1 MKERTNKL
9 FSLLISAILVAQ
21 PLLANGVIAWAETD
35 LSPATTVSTS
45 TETSESET
53 SSTEE
58 GQEGPADLEGG
69 LDSSD
74 KQNEEQNLAK
84 SSQVEPEKAPVLP
97 SHLLAMLPLDS
108 QGDILLSYYQE
119 AANQVALVGKDGSV
133 SKVPLSDSYGY
144 TPINP
149 KAQDQFEQVRSAFEA
164 IQFEDLYEYLVPAY
178 QSNIERLRIQ
188 TELQKTLGRTP
199 TSAEVDTAL
208 RAYYMER
215 LDLRTAFD
223 EVKGQL
229 PWLLMGIL
237 ERTESVDINQLLAQK
252 KRILLGLTYLERQ
265 YSFDFDH
272 ISAKRLLL
280 FYPEVFGTPGGS
292 NPLDRIVAIGQV
304 SYADLE
310 LLNAEKTF
318 EKFLSVYI
326 QQGSLQAWL
335 DQTVASFAPAYD
347 GASWFNLTSPAHIVE
362 TVSHHG
368 ETRIYEKMRTDERL
382 RKHLIALLT
391 VSPDSIFAIST
402 MSSVNYGLV
411 QSYVPPGDTS
421 ALPAFKEQLQAIA
434 QQQED
439 FFATWAR
446 ITGKSQELASA
457 NILVVDSLRHYG
469 SPYQSARELWSA
481 ATGPTANLGV
491 KEFFTPLSLYR
502 PYQQVGAEAAPSSR
516 SFHNFMVK
524 SLSQSG
530 QETFTHEVTHIIDKS
545 IYFMGQD
552 RRTGQLAEVYARG
565 MFETIDNS
573 VGVSAYKPVFNLN
586 LSYELGDQRTQNAS
600 SSRFQS
606 AADLQTYMQGV
617 MDVLY
622 TLDYAEAKASL
633 GKSAEDKAL
642 LYHQL
647 TLVPDSNVARR
658 GANQVKD
665 KIQTI
670 TSSQAAQLTT
680 LNHLIEQGMISS
692 RFTFQGTTGIGLV
705 EPNSYYVIQLFNPI
719 YAAMQ
724 NDPGSVGELSFK
736 RNAYELLAEYGYQDG
751 MVAYISN
758 QYGGSDQAALA
769 AIFGGQYQGQMVEF
783 KKAMFQRRIEK
794 RHQLKA
800 IDGIQSYQEL
810 EALMQVAVDQDL
822 AKMKQNKAANRPV
835 LDGVTAVESL
845 KLRVYQAYLKL
856 SNDFSEPIYQPIL
869 GTKTEEIIVPI
880 PIQRVEQSKADL
892 WEGETQ
898 EVPGQEGSKKLVKTW
913 QTQDGVP
920 VGQPEIVETEIRP
933 MRPTIVYRGT
943 KPVQGE
949 TVATRIVTI
958 PIETEYRTDANL
970 DEGKTRTVDGKAGSK
985 RVITTQPTYKGQ
997 PQGQATVREEII
1009 TPMVKTIIYRGTKP
1023 VQGEIVTTRIVTIPI
1038 ETEYRT
1044 DANLDEGKT
1053 RTVDGKAGS
1062 KRVITTQPT
1071 YKGQPQGQT
1080 TVREEIITPMV
1091 KTIIYRGTKPVAK
1104 YKVSYQF
1111 TSTDKTRLLPQEVI
1125 NLLPKDSGLYA
1136 KGQVVTAKTPSKT
1149 SIPLSEGTWTFA
1161 GYSLARQTI
1170 TDKDIRFVGQWR
1182 FTKRSVQIGTKTEE
1196 SIVPIPIQRVEQSK
1210 ADLWEGETQEVPGQE
1225 GSKKVVKTWQTQ
1237 DGVPVGQPE
1246 IVETEI
1252 RPMRPT
1258 IVYRGTKPVQGETV
1272 ATRIVTIPIETEYRT
1287 DANLDEGKTRTV
1299 DGKAGSKRVITTQPT
1314 YKGQPQGQATVREEI
1329 ITPMVKTII
1338 YRGTKPVAKYKV
1350 SYQFT
1355 STDKTRL
1362 LPQEVINL
1370 LPKDS
1375 GLYARGQVVT
1385 AKTPS
1390 KTSIA
1395 LSEGTWTFA
1404 GYSLGRQTI
1413 TDKDIRFVG
1422 QWRFTAKPQVVDS
1435 VPDLLKPVYRLYH
1448 PSLQVHLYT
1457 TDANELA
1464 VLKKRGDWNYEG
1476 IAWKTETTKGDP
1488 VYRLYHPTIKVH
1500 LYTRDKNE
1508 YAVLA
1513 QRGWLQEGI
1522 AYRFYGPVPV
1532 YRLYHTGLK
1541 KHLYTRDRNE
1551 RDLLKTRGWLF
1562 EGIAWYSQP

>member
-1 MKERTNKL
+1 MKERKNWF
-9 FSLLISAILVAQ
+9 FSLVVIAIFLGQ
-21 PLLANGVIAWAETD
+21 PLLANGVIVWAETSD
-35 LSPATTVSTS
+35 SPSTTISTS
-45 TETSESET
+45 TETSDSET
-53 SSTEE
+53 SSSEVSQEE
-58 GQEGPADLEGG
+58 PAEAEDG
-69 LDSSD
+69 LDSSL
-74 KQNEEQNLAK
+74 EQNLTEQ
-84 SSQVEPEKAPVLP
+84 SQGESENAPLLP

-108 QGDILLSYYQE
+108 QGDILLSFYQE
-119 AANQVALVGKDGSV
+119 ASNQVALVGKDGSV
-133 SKVPLSDSYGY
+133 SKEPMSDSYAY

-149 KAQDQFEQVRSAFEA
+149 KAQEQFEQVRTAFEA
-164 IQFEDLYEYLVPAY
+164 LQFEDLYEYLVPAY

-199 TSAEVDTAL
+199 RSDEVDTAL
-208 RAYYMER
+208 RAYYIER

-223 EVKGQL
+223 EVKRQL

-265 YSFDFDH
+265 YSFAFDNV
-272 ISAKRLLL
+272 SAKRLLL
-280 FYPEVFGTPGGS
+280 FYPEVFGTPGDS
-292 NPLDRIVAIGQV
+292 SPLDRIVAIGQV
-304 SYADLE
+304 GYADLE

-318 EKFLSVYI
+318 DKFLSAYS
-326 QQGSLQAWL
+326 QNRSLQAWL
-335 DQTVASFAPAYD
+335 DNTVAIFAPTYD
-347 GASWFNLTSPAHIVE
+347 AASWFSLTSPAHIVE

-382 RKHLIALLT
+382 RKHLIALLN

-411 QSYVPPGDTS
+411 QSYVPPGDT
-421 ALPAFKEQLQAIA
+421 AAIPAFREQLQAIA
-434 QQQED
+434 QQQEN

-446 ITGKSQELASA
+446 ITRKSQELASA
-457 NILVVDSLRHYG
+457 NILVVDSLRNYG

-481 ATGPTANLGV
+481 ATGPTANIGV

-502 PYQQVGAEAAPSSR
+502 SYQQVGAEAAPNSR
-516 SFHNFMVK
+516 SFSNFMVK

-545 IYFMGQD
+545 IYFNGQD
-552 RRTGQLAEVYARG
+552 RRPGQLAEVYARG

-573 VGVSAYKPVFNLN
+573 VGISAYKPVFNLN

-647 TLVPDSNVARR
+647 SLVPDSNVSRR

-665 KIQTI
+665 NIQPI
-670 TSSQAAQLTT
+670 TTSQAGQLTT
-680 LNHLIEQGMISS
+680 LNHLIEQGMVSS
-692 RFTFQGTTGIGLV
+692 RFTFQGTTGTGLV

-724 NDPGSVGELSFK
+724 NNPGSVGELSFK

-898 EVPGQEGSKKLVKTW
+898 EVPGQEGSKK
-913 QTQDGVP
+913 
-920 VGQPEIVETEIRP
+920 
-933 MRPTIVYRGT
+933 
-943 KPVQGE
+943 
-949 TVATRIVTI
+949 
-958 PIETEYRTDANL
+958 
-970 DEGKTRTVDGKAGSK
+970 
-985 RVITTQPTYKGQ
+985 
-997 PQGQATVREEII
+997 
-1009 TPMVKTIIYRGTKP
+1009 
-1023 VQGEIVTTRIVTIPI
+1023 
-1038 ETEYRT
+1038 
-1044 DANLDEGKT
+1044 
-1053 RTVDGKAGS
+1053 
-1062 KRVITTQPT
+1062 
-1071 YKGQPQGQT
+1071 
-1080 TVREEIITPMV
+1080 
-1091 KTIIYRGTKPVAK
+1091 
-1104 YKVSYQF
+1104 
-1111 TSTDKTRLLPQEVI
+1111 
-1125 NLLPKDSGLYA
+1125 
-1136 KGQVVTAKTPSKT
+1136 
-1149 SIPLSEGTWTFA
+1149 
-1161 GYSLARQTI
+1161 
-1170 TDKDIRFVGQWR
+1170 
-1182 FTKRSVQIGTKTEE
+1182 
-1196 SIVPIPIQRVEQSK
+1196 
-1210 ADLWEGETQEVPGQE
+1210 
-1225 GSKKVVKTWQTQ
+1225 VVKTWQTQ

-1329 ITPMVKTII
+1329 ITPMVKTIV

-1362 LPQEVINL
+1362 LPQEVINLLPKDSGLYAKGQVVTAKTPSKTSIALSEGTWTFAGYSLARQTITDKDIRFVGQWRFTKRPVQIGTKTEEIIVPIPIQRVEQSKADLWEGETQEVPGQEGSKKVVKTWQTQDGVPVGQPEIVETEIRPMRPTIVYRGTKPVQGEIVTTRIVTIPIETEYRTDANLDEGKTRTVDGKAGSKRVITTQPTYKGQPQGQATVREEIITPMVKTIVYRGTKPVAKYKVSYQFTSTDKTRLLPQEVNNL

-1422 QWRFTAKPQVVDS
+1422 QWRFTAKAQVVDP

-1522 AYRFYGPVPV
+1522 AYRSYGPVPV

-1551 RDLLKTRGWLF
+1551 RDVLKTRGWLF

>member
-1 MKERTNKL
+1 MKERKNWF
-9 FSLLISAILVAQ
+9 FSLVVIAIFLGQ
-21 PLLANGVIAWAETD
+21 PLLANGVIVWAETSD
-35 LSPATTVSTS
+35 SPSTTISTS
-45 TETSESET
+45 TETSDSET
-53 SSTEE
+53 SSSEVSQEE
-58 GQEGPADLEGG
+58 PAEAEDG
-69 LDSSD
+69 LDSSL
-74 KQNEEQNLAK
+74 EQNLTEQ
-84 SSQVEPEKAPVLP
+84 SQGESENAPLLP

-108 QGDILLSYYQE
+108 QGDILLSFYQE
-119 AANQVALVGKDGSV
+119 ASNQVALVGKDGSV
-133 SKVPLSDSYGY
+133 SKVTMSESYTY

-149 KAQDQFEQVRSAFEA
+149 KAREQFEQVRAAFEA
-164 IQFEDLYEYLVPAY
+164 LQFEDLYEYLVPAY

-199 TSAEVDTAL
+199 RSDEVDTAL

-237 ERTESVDINQLLAQK
+237 ERTETVDINQLLAQK

-280 FYPEVFGTPGGS
+280 FYPEVFGTPGNS
-292 NPLDRIVAIGQV
+292 SPLDRIVAIGQV
-304 SYADLE
+304 GYADLE

-318 EKFLSVYI
+318 EKFLSVYS

-335 DQTVASFAPAYD
+335 DNTVAIFAPAYD
-347 GASWFNLTSPAHIVE
+347 GASWFSQTSPAHIVE

-411 QSYVPPGDTS
+411 QSYVPPGD
-421 ALPAFKEQLQAIA
+421 AAAIPAFREQLQAIA
-434 QQQED
+434 QQQEN

-457 NILVVDSLRHYG
+457 NILVVDSLRNYG

-481 ATGPTANLGV
+481 ATGPTANIGV
-491 KEFFTPLSLYR
+491 KGFFTPLSLYR
-502 PYQQVGAEAAPSSR
+502 SYQQVGAEAAPNSR
-516 SFHNFMVK
+516 SFSNFMVK

-545 IYFMGQD
+545 IYFNGQD
-552 RRTGQLAEVYARG
+552 RRPGQLAEVYARG

-573 VGVSAYKPVFNLN
+573 VGISAYKPVFNLN

-617 MDVLY
+617 MDALY

-647 TLVPDSNVARR
+647 SLVPDSNVSRR

-665 KIQTI
+665 NIQPI
-670 TSSQAAQLTT
+670 TTSQAGQLTT
-680 LNHLIEQGMISS
+680 LNHLIEQGMVSS
-692 RFTFQGTTGIGLV
+692 RFTFQGTTGTGLV

-724 NDPGSVGELSFK
+724 NNPGSVGELSFK

-794 RHQLKA
+794 TGQLKA
-800 IDGIQSYQEL
+800 VDGIQSFQEL
-810 EALMQVAVDQDL
+810 EALMQAAVDQDL
-822 AKMKQNKAANRPV
+822 AKMKQNKASNRPV

-856 SNDFSEPIYQPIL
+856 SNDFSESIYQPIL
-869 GTKTEEIIVPI
+869 GTKTEESIVPI

-898 EVPGQEGSKKLVKTW
+898 EVPGQEGSKKVVKTW

-920 VGQPEIVETEIRP
+920 IGQPQIVETEMTP

-949 TVATRIVTI
+949 TVTTRIVTI
-958 PIETEYRTDANL
+958 PIETEYRTDVNL
-970 DEGKTRTVDGKAGSK
+970 DEGKTRTVEGKAGSK
-985 RVITTQPTYKGQ
+985 RVITSQPTYKGQ
-997 PQGQATVREEII
+997 PQGQATVREEVI
-1009 TPMVKTIIYRGTKP
+1009 TPMTKT
-1023 VQGEIVTTRIVTIPI
+1023 
-1038 ETEYRT
+1038 
-1044 DANLDEGKT
+1044 
-1053 RTVDGKAGS
+1053 
-1062 KRVITTQPT
+1062 
-1071 YKGQPQGQT
+1071 
-1080 TVREEIITPMV
+1080 MV
-1091 KTIIYRGTKPVAK
+1091 YRGTKPVAK
-1104 YKVSYQF
+1104 YKVNYQF
-1111 TSTDKTRLLPQEVI
+1111 VSTDKTRLLPQAVL
-1125 NLLPKDSGLYA
+1125 NQLPKDSGLYA
-1136 KGQVVTAKTPSKT
+1136 KGQTVAAKAPSST
-1149 SIPLSEGTWTFA
+1149 TVSVSEGAWTFA
-1161 GYSLARQTI
+1161 GYQVARQTI
-1170 TDKDIRFVGQWR
+1170 ADKDISFIGQWS
-1182 FTKRSVQIGTKTEE
+1182 FTKRPTLIGTKTEE

-1237 DGVPVGQPE
+1237 DGVPVGQPQ
-1246 IVETEI
+1246 IVETEMT
-1252 RPMRPT
+1252 PMRPT

-1272 ATRIVTIPIETEYRT
+1272 TTRIVTIPIETEYRT
-1287 DANLDEGKTRTV
+1287 DVNLDEGKTRTV
-1299 DGKAGSKRVITTQPT
+1299 EGKAGSKRVITSQPT
-1314 YKGQPQGQATVREEI
+1314 YKGQPQGQATVREEV
-1329 ITPMVKTII
+1329 ITPMTKTMV

-1350 SYQFT
+1350 NYQFV

-1362 LPQEVINL
+1362 LPQAVLNQ

-1375 GLYARGQVVT
+1375 GLYAKGQTVA
-1385 AKTPS
+1385 AKAPS
-1390 KTSIA
+1390 STTVSV
-1395 LSEGTWTFA
+1395 SEGAWTFA
-1404 GYSLGRQTI
+1404 GYQVARQTI
-1413 TDKDIRFVG
+1413 ADKDISFIG
-1422 QWRFTAKPQVVDS
+1422 QWSFTAKPQVVDP

-1522 AYRFYGPVPV
+1522 AYRSYGPVPI

-1541 KHLYTRDRNE
+1541 KHLYTRDSNE
-1551 RDLLKTRGWLF
+1551 RDVLKTRGWLY